1 MANNSI
7 FARNAHRAN
16 LHRNAFDL
24 SFTSKFTASVGMLL
38 PCFCKEVN
46 PNEHFRINPTMFLRT
61 VPLNSAAYVR
71 LKQYCEFY
79 FVPTRLLWRSFPQ
92 FIAGTSNQYS
102 QQVFDGSKFPNVPFV
117 NFGDLLSFLGNT
129 NNLPDSCGYS
139 FKNGAVRLLDLLGYG
154 INVSNVDSL
163 ILANKTKPFKFN
175 ISPFRFLAYQK
186 IYSDFYRNA
195 QYESINVNAFNI
207 DGINPAS
214 STNPTI
220 GPLLTPQL
228 YLRYR
233 DWKKDYFNSVSPSF
247 QGVHF
252 MGPELSTITFPSN
265 SSADTHSFVP
275 STDASNKSY
284 MGRVVNSYVSLSS
297 TNFNNLTVA
306 NLRSAYALDK
316 LYRLMISAKDGSYS
330 EQMKV
335 RFGVEAPDDEWK
347 SKFIGAIDAPIT
359 IADVTTTSDT
369 YDASSEIGAIP
380 GTLYGNGWSNS
391 QGVIDFTAKEHGII
405 MGIFSILPECD
416 YQSDQIDAFNTKL
429 KREDFFVPEF
439 ADLGKQPTPIYQ
451 FKFTKDTDMSKVLGW
466 NLRYSEYK
474 TSIDMVHGVFN
485 SDDKFQNQS
494 YNAWVAPRNQ
504 ALSQYSN
511 GATVSFF
518 KALPSVL
525 NQIMVQE
532 YDGTEQ
538 TDQFLIN
545 AQFGVQAI
553 RPMSI
558 YGEPS
563 LN

>member
-16 LHRNAFDL
+16 LQRNAFDL

-117 NFGDLLSFLGNT
+117 NFGDLLNFLGNT
-129 NNLPDSCGYS
+129 NHLPDSCGYN

-214 STNPTI
+214 STNPNI
-220 GPLLTPQL
+220 GPLVTSQL

-233 DWKKDYFNSVSPSF
+233 DWKKDYFNAVSPQF
-247 QGVHF
+247 QGNDF
-252 MGPELSTITFPSN
+252 MSASFSPISFPSPAGPGV
-265 SSADTHSFVP
+265 SSSVPDTFLYSKNYLGGV
-275 STDASNKSY
+275 STNMS
-284 MGRVVNSYVSLSS
+284 SS
-297 TNFNNLTVA
+297 TTGLRLAVS

-316 LYRLMISAKDGSYS
+316 LYRLMSSAKDGSYS
-330 EQMKV
+330 EQMKT
-335 RFGVEAPDDEWK
+335 RFGVDAPDDEWK

-474 TSIDMVHGVFN
+474 TSLDMVHGVFN

-504 ALSQYSN
+504 ALSQYTD

>member
-16 LHRNAFDL
+16 LQRNAFDL

-46 PNEHFRINPTMFLRT
+46 PNEHFRINPDMFLRS
-61 VPLNSAAYVR
+61 VPMNSAAYVR

-92 FIAGTSNQYS
+92 FIAGTSNEFS
-102 QQVFDGSKFPNVPFV
+102 QGIFDGSKFPSVPSV
-117 NFGDLLSFLGNT
+117 NFGDLMTFISAT
-129 NNLPDSCGYS
+129 TSLPDSAGYS

-154 INVSNVDSL
+154 VNVSNVDSL
-163 ILANKTKPFKFN
+163 VAANKTKKFEFDV
-175 ISPFRFLAYQK
+175 SPFRFFAYQK
-186 IYSDFYRNA
+186 IYSDYYRNP
-195 QYESINVNAFNI
+195 QYESINLNSWNI
-207 DGINPAS
+207 DNINPAS
-214 STNPTI
+214 STVPKVS
-220 GPLLTPQL
+220 PLSASML

-233 DWKKDYFNSVSPSF
+233 DWKKDYFNAVSPSF
-247 QGVHF
+247 QGSDF
-252 MGPELSTITFPSN
+252 MSASFSPLTFPVDSRYVTMLPDTDKSGGKFQGQLYSIN
-265 SSADTHSFVP
+265 SPSA
-275 STDASNKSY
+275 
-284 MGRVVNSYVSLSS
+284 G
-297 TNFNNLTVA
+297 FNVTIS

-316 LYRLMISAKDGSYS
+316 LYRLMVSAKDGSYS

-335 RFGVEAPDDEWK
+335 RFGVDAPDDDWK
-347 SKFIGAIDAPIT
+347 SKFIGAIDAPVT
-359 IADVTTTSDT
+359 IGDVTTTSDT
-369 YDASSEIGAIP
+369 YNEADNSGAIP
-380 GTLYGNGWSNS
+380 GTLYGNGWSQS
-391 QGVIDFTAKEHGII
+391 KGVIDFTSKEHGII

-451 FKFTKDTDMSKVLGW
+451 FKFTSTTDMSKVLGW

-474 TSIDMVHGVFN
+474 TALDMVHGVFN

-504 ALSQYSN
+504 SLAQYNN

-525 NQIMVQE
+525 NQVMVQQ

-538 TDQFLIN
+538 TDQFLVN
-545 AQFGVQAI
+545 ASFNVQAI

>member
-16 LHRNAFDL
+16 LQRNAFDL

-102 QQVFDGSKFPNVPFV
+102 QQVFDGSKFSSVPFV
-117 NFGDLLSFLGNT
+117 NFGDLLNFLGNT
-129 NNLPDSCGYS
+129 NNLPDSCGYN

-154 INVSNVDSL
+154 INVTNVDGL
-163 ILANKTKPFKFN
+163 ILQNKTRPFKFN
-175 ISPFRFLAYQK
+175 VSPLRFFAYQK
-186 IYSDFYRNA
+186 IYSDYYRNA
-195 QYESINVNAFNI
+195 QYESVNVNAFNI
-207 DGINPAS
+207 DAVNPAS
-214 STNPTI
+214 STLPNV
-220 GPLLTPQL
+220 GSLVTPML

-233 DWKKDYFNSVSPSF
+233 DWKKDYFNAVSPSF
-247 QGVHF
+247 QGNDF
-252 MGPELSTITFPSN
+252 MQSQFAPIVFPSAIQDVN
-265 SSADTHSFVP
+265 ANPTSWGAKDGNYQGGLSINQPSGGSSA
-275 STDASNKSY
+275 
-284 MGRVVNSYVSLSS
+284 GI
-297 TNFNNLTVA
+297 TVA

-316 LYRLMISAKDGSYS
+316 LYRLMVSAKDGSYS

-335 RFGVEAPDDEWK
+335 RFGVAAPDDEWK

-369 YDASSEIGAIP
+369 YDESSNSGAIP

-474 TSIDMVHGVFN
+474 TSLDMVHGVFN

-504 ALSQYSN
+504 SLSQYSN

-538 TDQFLIN
+538 TDQFLVN
-545 AQFGVQAI
+545 ANFGVQAI

>member
-16 LHRNAFDL
+16 LQRNAFDL

-46 PNEHFRINPTMFLRT
+46 PNEHFRINPEMFLRT

-92 FIAGTSNQYS
+92 FIAGTSNQFS
-102 QQVFDGSKFPNVPFV
+102 AAISDGSKFSSVPTWDF
-117 NFGDLLSFLGNT
+117 NTLLKLLTTSGNDT
-129 NNLPDSCGYS
+129 CGYP
-139 FKNGAVRLLDLLGYG
+139 FKFGAVRLLDLLGYG
-154 INVSNVDSL
+154 VNVSNVDTL
-163 ILANKTKPFKFN
+163 IAANNTKPFNFKV
-175 ISPFRFLAYQK
+175 SPFRMLAYQK
-186 IYSDFYRNA
+186 IYSDYYRNPL
-195 QYESINVNAFNI
+195 YESVDVENFNVDNS
-207 DGINPAS
+207 NPSTSVAS
-214 STNPTI
+214 QTASMM
-220 GPLLTPQL
+220 

-233 DWKKDYFNSVSPSF
+233 DWKKDYFNAVSPAFQSSDFMSSSF
-247 QGVHF
+247 SPVSFGVSASSGEPYTNTDISSKLGG
-252 MGPELSTITFPSN
+252 MYIK
-265 SSADTHSFVP
+265 SAD
-275 STDASNKSY
+275 
-284 MGRVVNSYVSLSS
+284 
-297 TNFNNLTVA
+297 NFTVA

-316 LYRLMISAKDGSYS
+316 LYRLMLSAKDGSYS

-335 RFGVEAPDDEWK
+335 RFGVDAPDDDWK
-347 SKFIGAIDAPIT
+347 SKFIGAIDAPVT
-359 IADVTTTSDT
+359 IGDVTTTSDT
-369 YDASSEIGAIP
+369 YDESSNSGAIP
-380 GTLYGNGWSNS
+380 GTLYGNGWSQSKGN
-391 QGVIDFTAKEHGII
+391 IDFTAKEHGII

-416 YQSDQIDAFNTKL
+416 YQSDQLDAFNTKL

-451 FKFTKDTDMSKVLGW
+451 FKFTKDTDMTKVLGW

-474 TSIDMVHGVFN
+474 TSLDMVHGVFN

-504 ALSQYSN
+504 TLAQYSN

-525 NQIMVQE
+525 NQIMVQQ

-538 TDQFLIN
+538 TDQFLVN
-545 AQFGVQAI
+545 AGFSVQAI

>member
-16 LHRNAFDL
+16 LQRNAFDL

-46 PNEHFRINPTMFLRT
+46 PNEHFRINPEMFLRT

-92 FIAGTSNQYS
+92 FIAGTSNQFS
-102 QQVFDGSKFPNVPFV
+102 AAISDGSKFSSVPTWDF
-117 NFGDLLSFLGNT
+117 NTMLKLLTASGT
-129 NNLPDSCGYS
+129 DTCGYP
-139 FKNGAVRLLDLLGYG
+139 FKYGAVRLLDLLGYG
-154 INVSNVDSL
+154 VNVSNVDSL
-163 ILANKTKPFKFN
+163 ISANNAKPFNFKV
-175 ISPFRFLAYQK
+175 SPFRMLAYQK
-186 IYSDFYRNA
+186 IYSDFYRNTL
-195 QYESINVNAFNI
+195 YESIDVENFNI
-207 DGINPAS
+207 DNTSSSSSVANQTAS
-214 STNPTI
+214 MM
-220 GPLLTPQL
+220 

-233 DWKKDYFNSVSPSF
+233 DWKKDYFNAVSPAFQSNEFMSSSF
-247 QGVHF
+247 SPVTFGVSASSGEPYTNTDISSKLGG
-252 MGPELSTITFPSN
+252 MYIK
-265 SSADTHSFVP
+265 SAD
-275 STDASNKSY
+275 
-284 MGRVVNSYVSLSS
+284 
-297 TNFNNLTVA
+297 NFTVA

-335 RFGVEAPDDEWK
+335 RFGVDAPDDDWK
-347 SKFIGAIDAPIT
+347 SKFIGAIDAPVT
-359 IADVTTTSDT
+359 IGDVTTTSDT
-369 YDASSEIGAIP
+369 YNETDHSGAIP
-380 GTLYGNGWSNS
+380 GTLYGNGWSQSKGN
-391 QGVIDFTAKEHGII
+391 IDFTAKEHGII

-451 FKFTKDTDMSKVLGW
+451 FKFNKDTDMSKVLGW

-474 TSIDMVHGVFN
+474 TSLDMVHGVFN

-504 ALSQYSN
+504 TLAQYSN

-525 NQIMVQE
+525 NQVMVQQ

-538 TDQFLIN
+538 TDQFLVN
-545 AQFGVQAI
+545 AGFNVQAI